1 MENNINNLTF
11 CKMNEERKGAMTPD
25 QEKTLDKLIV
35 LKNKAL
41 EAVDGTGITLID
53 NLAIEAILDEA
64 DKKNPEIRGYVLQVV
79 DVIFAGLETIV
90 AE

>member
-1 MENNINNLTF
+1 
-11 CKMNEERKGAMTPD
+11 MNEERKGAMTPE

>member
-1 MENNINNLTF
+1 
-11 CKMNEERKGAMTPD
+11 MNEERKGAMTPD
-25 QEKTLDKLIV
+25 QEKILDKLIV

-79 DVIFAGLETIV
+79 DVIFEGLETIV
-90 AE
+90 SE

>member
-1 MENNINNLTF
+1 
-11 CKMNEERKGAMTPD
+11 MNEERKGAMTPD

-79 DVIFAGLETIV
+79 DLIFAGLETIV
-90 AE
+90 VE

>member
-1 MENNINNLTF
+1 
-11 CKMNEERKGAMTPD
+11 MNEERKGAMTPD
-25 QEKTLDKLIV
+25 QEKILDKLIV

-41 EAVDGTGITLID
+41 ESVDGTGITLID

>member
-1 MENNINNLTF
+1 
-11 CKMNEERKGAMTPD
+11 MNEERKGAMTPD

-90 AE
+90 TK